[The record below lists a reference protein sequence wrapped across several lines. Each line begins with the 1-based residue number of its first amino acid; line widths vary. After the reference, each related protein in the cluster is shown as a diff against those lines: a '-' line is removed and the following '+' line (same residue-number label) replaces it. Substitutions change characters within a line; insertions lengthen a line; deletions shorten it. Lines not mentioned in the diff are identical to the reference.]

1 MGSGKPGWLAI
12 KWCTSALV
20 YADDVNILGGSLH
33 TIKKNA
39 ESLVG
44 ASKETGL
51 EANGDRTTYVVMD
64 RDQSARRSHGV

>member
-1 MGSGKPGWLAI
+1 MTPLGRRPYLSITPR
-12 KWCTSALV
+12 
-20 YADDVNILGGSLH
+20 ILGGSLH